1 MNRQTATPEIIR
13 SYLLGELDPDARRH
27 LEETLMVNEEYY
39 QEVLIAEDE
48 LIDRY
53 LSGAL
58 DENERERFLRHF
70 LITPGRRQKLE
81 FARTFHTYVTN
92 HAPQPSTAGSGRR
105 EQPARA
111 ARLFPFSRGHN
122 SALRSAFALALLLL
136 LVLGGS
142 WAFWKSLQQPAPSSE
157 ARRNVLAVSLSP
169 VLTRSAGEIRAIVI
183 KPGVNTVRLE
193 LEPAISGRGSYRAR
207 LLTDEGAEVY
217 NANALAPG
225 GDGSIVIEL
234 PAELLPAGDYRLK
247 LEGGEGGATEGAG
260 SYSFRVA
267 R

>member
-1 MNRQTATPEIIR
+1 MNRQTATPEITR

-70 LITPGRRQKLE
+70 LITPGRRQKLD
-81 FARTFHTYVTN
+81 FARTFHTYLTN
-92 HAPQPSTAGSGRR
+92 HAPHPSTAESGRR
-105 EQPARA
+105 EQPAGA
-111 ARLFPFSRGHN
+111 ARLAPFFRGYN

-136 LVLGGS
+136 VLGGS
-142 WAFWKSLQQPAPSSE
+142 WVFWKSLQPPAPSNE
-157 ARRNVLAVSLSP
+157 ARRNVVAVSLSP

-183 KPGVNTVRLE
+183 EQGVATVQLE
-193 LEPAISGRGSYRAR
+193 LEPAIGGLDGYRAR

-217 NANALAPG
+217 NANALA
-225 GDGSIVIEL
+225 
-234 PAELLPAGDYRLK
+234 R
-247 LEGGEGGATEGAG
+247 
-260 SYSFRVA
+260 
-267 R
+267 